1 MPNSSVRLPLKLFC
15 NLVVSQFRFKEYKV
29 CKLTNILGSI
39 ENNKVRQEGKYDGVL
54 TIRL

>member
-1 MPNSSVRLPLKLFC
+1 MVNSSVRLPLILFC
-15 NLVVSQFRFKEYKV
+15 NLVVSQFGFKEYKV

-39 ENNKVRQEGKYDGVL
+39 ENNKFRQEGKYVGVL